1 MNPLLFCE
9 LCTPLLFLSALSL
22 PLPLTHL
29 LSFSPA
35 GMARRPPAPL
45 LAALIVASALALS
58 AVLLLGDQRP
68 GVLLEDD
75 DLSEAE
81 LAGRLGHA
89 IDAHEKCRRHWPHL
103 EKLEA
108 AQEIR
113 VHDARNN
120 LEVSNRAMER
130 ARKELR
136 DAEGL
141 VLAARQEHQSYE
153 AQRVAFQSFKSDY
166 DQRTLAMKETE
177 PTVQLGQRESE
188 ATALTPSV
196 QSDSDSQLQAQ
207 ASQLQ
212 QAQLQ
217 AMELESHA
225 IAELRARNAAELAA
239 SQPASQPART
249 QDLVQVPG
257 PMAILTKVR
266 RGIVV
271 PENSEL
277 ARKKAVRKAN
287 VATANQ
293 AASLIAEES
302 RLKADEIKAFAELPS
317 EEKMAEDITRNLAR
331 QRRRENMEQ
340 SRMLI
345 TRRRVRYLERR
356 EADDVLAGM
365 ARKVQLARAQKALAG
380 VNFSITEHKL
390 AQEKKELATLKGEE
404 RAGPTDSEKLS
415 SINDSLRNLRRQRH
429 AALAGNM
436 ARETELVQ
444 VDQDSLVRGSRGRT
458 ARDKGVVKPAAKQES
473 RAQLRKEVNT
483 SRKELKSIRN
493 QLLAVQGRLSQQQQA
508 SPTAT
513 ATVKQTL
520 STSRHHDVKNDHQVL
535 RDSQF
540 QPTMA
545 LYNVYE
551 EKLTGL
557 REERKKADGL
567 LAKAERM
574 LNIARIDSLHASKT
588 KKAALEELKYATSK
602 LRRYQ
607 DLRSKSQHCQ
617 MDAVSV
623 SPLSF
628 ALLTLPSSFC
638 FPPFVLHPRAQSE
651 CVYCI
656 CRLVD

>member
-1 MNPLLFCE
+1 
-9 LCTPLLFLSALSL
+9 
-22 PLPLTHL
+22 
-29 LSFSPA
+29 
-35 GMARRPPAPL
+35 MAPRPPAPL
-45 LAALIVASALALS
+45 LAALIAATTLAFGV
-58 AVLLLGDQRP
+58 VLLLGYQPGEQQPGALLDVDQLP
-68 GVLLEDD
+68 ASAQLTQSLYEED

-153 AQRVAFQSFKSDY
+153 AQRVAFQSFKGDY
-166 DQRTLAMKETE
+166 DQRTLAMKETK
-177 PTVQLGQRESE
+177 PSVQLGQREGE
-188 ATALTPSV
+188 TTVLTPSV
-196 QSDSDSQLQAQ
+196 QSDAQLQAQ

-212 QAQLQ
+212 LAQMQ
-217 AMELESHA
+217 AMELESHDM
-225 IAELRARNAAELAA
+225 AELKARNAAELAA
-239 SQPASQPART
+239 SQPART
-249 QDLVQVPG
+249 QDLVQMPQG
-257 PMAILTKVR
+257 PKAILTKVR

-277 ARKKAVRKAN
+277 ARKKAARKAE
-287 VATANQ
+287 VAKANQ
-293 AASLIAEES
+293 ATNLIAEES
-302 RLKADEIKAFAELPS
+302 KLKADEIKAFAELPS
-317 EEKMAEDITRNLAR
+317 EEKMAGDITRDLAR
-331 QRRRENMEQ
+331 QRRRENMQ
-340 SRMLI
+340 RSRMLI

-365 ARKVQLARAQKALAG
+365 AKKVQLAKAQKALAG
-380 VNFSITEHKL
+380 VNFRITEHKL
-390 AQEKKELATLKGEE
+390 SQEKKELATLKGEE
-404 RAGPTDSEKLS
+404 RAGPNDSAKLS
-415 SINDSLRNLRRQRH
+415 SIKDSLRKLRRHRP
-429 AALAGNM
+429 AALAGNL

-444 VDQDSLVRGSRGRT
+444 VDQVSVRGGKRGRA
-458 ARDKGVVKPAAKQES
+458 ARAKGAAKPAAKKES
-473 RAQLRKEVNT
+473 RAQLRKEVDM

-493 QLLAVQGRLSQQQQA
+493 QLLAVQGRLATQQ
-508 SPTAT
+508 PAT
-513 ATVKQTL
+513 PAAAAAVKQTL
-520 STSRHHDVKNDHQVL
+520 STSRHHDIKNDHQVL

-551 EKLTGL
+551 EKLTAL

-574 LNIARIDSLHASKT
+574 LNIARIDSLHAAKT

-617 MDAVSV
+617 MDAWSEIRELTHRARRRKMLEGKDVKHSE
-623 SPLSF
+623 
-628 ALLTLPSSFC
+628 ALK
-638 FPPFVLHPRAQSE
+638 AQSLS
-651 CVYCI
+651 
-656 CRLVD
+656 LV